1 MEIYFRRLG
10 FWFYKIRPNN
20 YINDPPAGLLWT
32 PEHRPHHHII
42 ITTPSLPLT
51 TTKTDII
58 IVLIKLT
65 RYYSIGHHIHPLHP
79 LHPLHPTSSDPGRPR
94 SRSRSYA
101 HAIHQDSYGTL
112 ATTKQQWANPR
123 ISSPESWYLT
133 APKQLSPTRPHA
145 LYPALVIVMVGE
157 ARVGVCVWVSVCVEK
172 PP

>member
-20 YINDPPAGLLWT
+20 YINDPPAGFLSELLNT
-32 PEHRPHHHII
+32 AHTHII
-42 ITTPSLPLT
+42 TLLSSPPHLHYRWPL
-51 TTKTDII
+51 DWPLDWHNY
-58 IVLIKLT
+58 IV
-65 RYYSIGHHIHPLHP
+65 

-101 HAIHQDSYGTL
+101 HPIHQDSYGTL
-112 ATTKQQWANPR
+112 VITKQQWANPR